1 MAEENINIQQQ
12 LETQEES
19 ASPAQSPGTTMSP
32 GMDMSPNQGGIDPF
46 DAPTPGAS
54 LTSNPEGKLPYEQA
68 PEHTDVRTFMEEF
81 FLTIT
86 EKEQYID
93 LLGFFM
99 RRQPIEELVQTVLY
113 SAMSKG
119 KINPDLML
127 LLIEPVSYLLIAL
140 AEQAEIEP
148 VLYEGEE
155 ADEMTDES
163 KELYISE
170 SKNVREIK
178 EPRRTSVE
186 PSLLAKVKELPTAEE
201 LKLDQEEEDI

>member
-32 GMDMSPNQGGIDPF
+32 GMDMTPNQGGIDPF

-54 LTSNPEGKLPYEQA
+54 LTSSPEGKLPYEQA
-68 PEHTDVRTFMEEF
+68 PEHTDVKTFMEDF

-86 EKEQYID
+86 EQEQYVD

-99 RRQPIEELVQTVLY
+99 RRQPIDELVQTVLY

-201 LKLDQEEEDI
+201 LELDQEEEDI